1 MNFHSQKLSSEAQ
14 LYIGHM
20 KAARLFLPAE
30 KKFIVPFGPS
40 QRGDCGVPM
49 SPVTIQEAF
58 FGAALERGKHVTVYL
73 LNGAKVTGRV
83 RSFDK
88 YSVILSSEDAEQL
101 VFKHSISSAFLCRDK
116 QCPQCVPM
124 KSASVDRPAALA
136 S

>member
-1 MNFHSQKLSSEAQ
+1 MSSVS
-14 LYIGHM
+14 L
-20 KAARLFLPAE
+20 
-30 KKFIVPFGPS
+30 
-40 QRGDCGVPM
+40 
-49 SPVTIQEAF
+49 QESF

-73 LNGAKVTGRV
+73 LNGAKVTGKV

-116 QCPQCVPM
+116 QCPQCVPI
-124 KSASVDRPAALA
+124 KSANADRPAVLA